1 MDPARKRK
9 IRLIVALSAAV
20 LLAAGLV
27 YTSFSASTEAKQ
39 PYEPE
44 RARERA
50 DAHAADFVRRQ
61 VEAAERWAPHMDRPP
76 IVVALY
82 DAELFGHWW
91 FEGPIWLDYVIRKIA
106 YDQKTLELIT
116 PSDYLARHRR
126 LQVASPSASSWGDRG
141 YSGFWVNPGNDWIY
155 RHLHDAAGRMH
166 AAACRFRDNGH
177 GSLVERALNQAARS
191 LLLAQASD
199 WAFIM
204 KTGTAVD
211 YAQGRIRDHLAR
223 LHALLDAVDEGA
235 VDPGELIALE
245 RLMALETMD
254 NIFPNLDFRIYA

>member
-1 MDPARKRK
+1 
-9 IRLIVALSAAV
+9 
-20 LLAAGLV
+20 
-27 YTSFSASTEAKQ
+27 
-39 PYEPE
+39 
-44 RARERA
+44 
-50 DAHAADFVRRQ
+50 
-61 VEAAERWAPHMDRPP
+61 
-76 IVVALY
+76 
-82 DAELFGHWW
+82 
-91 FEGPIWLDYVIRKIA
+91 
-106 YDQKTLELIT
+106 
-116 PSDYLARHRR
+116 
-126 LQVASPSASSWGDRG
+126 
-141 YSGFWVNPGNDWIY
+141 
-155 RHLHDAAGRMH
+155 MH

-245 RLMALETMD
+245 TMD